1 MDGDA
6 GPGDG
11 REASCIGRLVGVDEE
26 GACVEGAEEGGSRVP
41 EEKDL
46 FFDKGSAEVVDEDG
60 RKLCDHPVEHADR
73 GVDAVGGGDDGLVD
87 SDEEDGARGEV
98 V

>member
-26 GACVEGAEEGGSRVP
+26 GACVEGAEEGGSRVS

-46 FFDKGSAEVVDEDG
+46 FFHSSEVQVAEFNDLREGETVSFEVEDG
-60 RKLCDHPVEHADR
+60 
-73 GVDAVGGGDDGLVD
+73 
-87 SDEEDGARGEV
+87 GEKGPRAIQV
-98 V
+98 TRV